1 MKFIEIVQPNLTP
14 IILPASSIQSIVF
27 RARVDGG
34 HNDAVLINVIGWNK
48 PLVSRGPHAEDL
60 YCRIKAILTP
70 DVLEFCSDQTQSTHS

>member
-27 RARVDGG
+27 RARIEGG
-34 HNDAVLINVIGWNK
+34 HDDAVFINIIGWDK
-48 PLVSRGPHAEDL
+48 PLVSEGPHAEEL

-70 DVLEFCSDQTQSTHS
+70 DVLEFSSIQTQSTQP